1 MGESGEQVG
10 VDLGQPLELV
20 GVGSEQRAAQAGVFV
35 LAGCGV
41 GASADPE
48 FDFAFLGVGEEL
60 VPLVVGDVAVF
71 LAGSQGSAAGDERPV
86 VFDYV
91 RVVDGDV
98 TLGGVETL
106 VAEKLGGDVDR
117 QTEGDGFGGEDPP
130 EVMRREPGRCPIP
143 RG

>member
-35 LAGCGV
+35 LAGCGL
-41 GASADPE
+41 GASADPSSTLR
-48 FDFAFLGVGEEL
+48 FSKWARNSSHSSL
-60 VPLVVGDVAVF
+60 VTLAVF

-86 VFDYV
+86 VFDHV
-91 RVVDGDV
+91 AVVDGDI
-98 TLGGVETL
+98 TLGGV
-106 VAEKLGGDVDR
+106 
-117 QTEGDGFGGEDPP
+117 DPP